1 MVDRRQGARW
11 RINRPVE
18 LKFAGAVAP
27 TTSTI
32 HDISFR
38 GARISLPQ
46 RLPKDTPHRVS
57 ISLCDEFACLN
68 LEMWVVWQKRVME
81 TNVYGVYFTK
91 IKDSDKENI
100 YKFMRKY
107 FPQEINKQWWQKP
120 EDTRPYGQG
129 RCSYYEGGEEEMEEK
144 KMNNSKDQR
153 IFERFRAKL
162 PLRFI
167 DLKGNKEGQAEVR
180 DISAKGLGI
189 LAKNELL
196 PQTPLE
202 MWLDIPDRGEP
213 FYTRGEVVWSKLAEP
228 GQWRAGVNLEKAD
241 LMGMS
246 RVLRT

>member
-18 LKFAGAVAP
+18 LKFAGALAP
-27 TTSTI
+27 TISTI

-38 GARISLPQ
+38 GARISLSHK
-46 RLPKDTPHRVS
+46 LPKDTPHRVS
-57 ISLCDEFACLN
+57 VTLCDDFACLN
-68 LEMWVVWQKRVME
+68 IEMWVVWQKRVME

-107 FPQEINKQWWQKP
+107 FPQEINKQWWQ
-120 EDTRPYGQG
+120 ETR
-129 RCSYYEGGEEEMEEK
+129 EKGGEEEMEEK
-144 KMNNSKDQR
+144 KVNNSKDQR
-153 IFERFRAKL
+153 IFERFRARL

-189 LAKNELL
+189 LAKNELP

-213 FYTRGEVVWSKLAEP
+213 FYTRGEVVWSKLSEP
-228 GQWRAGVNLEKAD
+228 GQWRVGVNLEKAD

-246 RVLRT
+246 RILRTA